1 MGNVLMDTPM
11 VRYGGAAAL
20 AGLLL
25 LVLAVLLKG
34 RRRQHTF
41 NVNLRR

>member
-11 VRYGGAAAL
+11 VRYGGIAAL

-25 LVLAVLLKG
+25 LVIVAALRG
-34 RRRQHTF
+34 RRRQLTF